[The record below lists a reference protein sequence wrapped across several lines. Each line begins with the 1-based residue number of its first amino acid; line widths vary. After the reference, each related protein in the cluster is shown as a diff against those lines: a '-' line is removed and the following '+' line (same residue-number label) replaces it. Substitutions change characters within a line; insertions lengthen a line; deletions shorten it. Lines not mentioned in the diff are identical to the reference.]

1 MELGRVGVVVV
12 GYPGVGK
19 STLAEK
25 YLQFVD
31 LESNSFKIADEH
43 VDDWEVIYCQAAEH
57 IATEGRIVFISS
69 HKMVRDYLL
78 SLPQYNDVKI
88 MAVVPS
94 VELKDDWIQKLKD
107 RCDESWL
114 EKDYYAYLR
123 AKDYY
128 EEDIQNLKADFA
140 EKSLPVVELTSLEYD
155 LRGLILNC
163 IFENFHFMP

>member
-1 MELGRVGVVVV
+1 MDRGVVVI

-19 STLAEK
+19 STLSAQDK
-25 YLQFVD
+25 TFVD
-31 LESNSFKIADEH
+31 LESSDFVIGTEKIKN
-43 VDDWEVIYCQAAEH
+43 WEILYSNLAMS
-57 IATEGRIVFISS
+57 IASRNRVVFVSS
-69 HKMVRDYLL
+69 HKVVRDHLL
-78 SLPQYNDVKI
+78 SLPKFDDIDI

-94 VELKDDWIQKLKD
+94 VDLKDGWIQKLED
-107 RCDESWL
+107 RFKESWL
-114 EKDYYAYLR
+114 EKDYCAYLR
-123 AKDYY
+123 SRDYY

>member
-1 MELGRVGVVVV
+1 MELGKVGVVVV

-31 LESNSFKIADEH
+31 LESNSFKLADEH

-94 VELKDDWIQKLKD
+94 QELKFEWIEKLKERFED
-107 RCDESWL
+107 SELS
-114 EKDYYAYLR
+114 KDWYAYTR
-123 AKDYY
+123 ARDHYFYDVNCIK
-128 EEDIQNLKADFA
+128 EEFEAR
-140 EKSLPVVELTSLEYD
+140 EYPVLEITSMEYD
-155 LRGLILNC
+155 LKGLLDQFILEK
-163 IFENFHFMP
+163 FGLSF

>member
-1 MELGRVGVVVV
+1 MNRGVVVI

-19 STLAEK
+19 STLSDQDK
-25 YLQFVD
+25 TFVD
-31 LESNSFKIADEH
+31 LESSDFVIGTEKIKN
-43 VDDWEVIYCQAAEH
+43 WEILYSNLATS
-57 IATEGRIVFISS
+57 IAVQNRVVFVSS
-69 HKMVRDYLL
+69 HKVVRDHLL
-78 SLPQYNDVKI
+78 SLPKFEDVDI

-107 RCDESWL
+107 RCGEFCL
-114 EKDYYAYLR
+114 AKDYYAYQI
-123 AKDYY
+123 AKDHY